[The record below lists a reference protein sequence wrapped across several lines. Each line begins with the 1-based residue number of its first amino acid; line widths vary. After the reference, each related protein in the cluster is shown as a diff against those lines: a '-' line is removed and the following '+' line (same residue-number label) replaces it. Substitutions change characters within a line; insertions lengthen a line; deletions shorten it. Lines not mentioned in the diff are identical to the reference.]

1 MSELEK
7 LPPVEQAMACR
18 SKAEEL
24 AAEIELATPAK
35 ADELRKLSRKW
46 LLLAQE
52 LEDHPESAALA
63 QSGEQL

>member
-7 LPPVEQAMACR
+7 LSPIERAIACR

-24 AAEIELATPAK
+24 AAEIALASPEK

-52 LEDHPESAALA
+52 LEDGHEPMVLV
-63 QSGEQL
+63 Q